1 MKIFGIGMNYLQHT
15 NELDGEAYRPKE
27 PVVFLKADSSL
38 LGNGKPFFVP
48 DDMGR
53 IDYEAELIVRIGRLG
68 KGIAEQFALRYVD
81 AVSVGIDFTARQM
94 QQRLRQAGLP
104 WEICKGFDGAATIG
118 SWQSVERYGG
128 IESLSFRLD
137 INQETRQQGKAQDML
152 FSVSQIIAYISRF
165 FTLKTGDII
174 FTGTP
179 VGVGEVHIND
189 HFEGYLEGEKVLDFH
204 AK

>member
-15 NELDGEAYRPKE
+15 KELDGEAYRPKE